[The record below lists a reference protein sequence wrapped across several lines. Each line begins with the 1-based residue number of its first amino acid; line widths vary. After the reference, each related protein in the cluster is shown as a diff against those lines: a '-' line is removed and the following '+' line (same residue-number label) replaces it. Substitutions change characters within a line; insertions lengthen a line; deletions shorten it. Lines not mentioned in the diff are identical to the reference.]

1 MVSLAC
7 HLDDSETFIQKALQ
21 WAAQFEHVFY
31 LDSNVYRDNHG
42 NINVFI
48 AVGAEASFVSPGE
61 NTFAALR
68 QFFDGYTNTWV
79 PGYLGYDLK
88 NELEELQSPHP
99 NRWACPDE
107 LGRASCR
114 ERVGQ

>member
-21 WAAQFEHVFY
+21 WAAQFEHVCY
-31 LDSNVYRDNHG
+31 LDSNGYRDNHG

-48 AVGAEASFVSPGE
+48 AVGAEASFVSTGE

-68 QFFDGYTNTWV
+68 QFLDGY
-79 PGYLGYDLK
+79 
-88 NELEELQSPHP
+88 P
-99 NRWACPDE
+99 NRSE
-107 LGRASCR
+107 ER
-114 ERVGQ
+114 RVGKECVCTCRSRWSPYH